1 MSRPFRPLARAV
13 RRGFTLIELL
23 MVVTIILLLAG
34 VFLSIRPGN
43 GGGLPAAQKTIGSA
57 LQTVRAMALMNRGSF
72 ATNVTYNARYRLLI
86 LKDDTDP
93 ANHLRMFC
101 IAVGSEIPPTGT
113 SASTTPPDTTGVNYK
128 WYAPEAPSVLPP
140 NVFFIPPL
148 ADSSPVA
155 TITAPPTDTGAGQ
168 TWTAA
173 LGRRSL
179 LPAIGDNS
187 RSSLP
192 DSASSPPMMK
202 FEPVNQPISL
212 SAAPHTTGRTWY
224 YVELQPSGA
233 SNHLGKVLLVLA
245 TGSARVQAN
254 GKVAVDCDNMN
265 QFAAISI
272 RPNGSV
278 SFTSDPDE
286 LDPTN
291 ANSTTYK

>member
-43 GGGLPAAQKTIGSA
+43 GGGLPVAQKMIGSA
-57 LQTVRAMALMNRGSF
+57 LQSVRAMALMNRGSF

-86 LKDDTDP
+86 LKDETDP
-93 ANHLRMFC
+93 ANHLRQFC
-101 IAVGSEIPPTGT
+101 IAIGSEIPPTGT
-113 SASTTPPDTTGVNYK
+113 NPSTTPPDTAGVNYK

-155 TITAPPTDTGAGQ
+155 TITPPPTDSGTAG
-168 TWTAA
+168 TWSTS
-173 LGRRSL
+173 LGRRSM
-179 LPAIGDNS
+179 LPAIADNT
-187 RSSLP
+187 RTSLP
-192 DSASSPPMMK
+192 DAAGSPPMMK
-202 FEPVNQPISL
+202 FEPINQPISL
-212 SAAPHTTGRTWY
+212 SAAPHNAATTRTWY
-224 YVELQPSGA
+224 YVELQPNGA
-233 SNHLGKVLLVLA
+233 SNHLGKVVLVLA

-254 GKVAVDCDNMN
+254 GKVAVDCDSKY
-265 QFAAISI
+265 QFAAISV

-278 SFTSDPDE
+278 SYTSDPDE
-286 LDPTN
+286 LE
-291 ANSTTYK
+291 TTTTLYK